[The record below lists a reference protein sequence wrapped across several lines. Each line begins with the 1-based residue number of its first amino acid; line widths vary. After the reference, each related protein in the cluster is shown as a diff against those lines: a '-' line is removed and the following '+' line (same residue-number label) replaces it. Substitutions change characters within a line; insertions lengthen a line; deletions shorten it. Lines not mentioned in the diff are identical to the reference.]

1 MANTKDFIEAE
12 RAAERIEQAAVNL
25 TAALLRVE
33 ARLAGAVTV
42 LAKLDTP
49 AANVSP
55 IKAPN

>member
-1 MANTKDFIEAE
+1 MANPKDFIEAE
-12 RAAERIEQAAVNL
+12 RAAERIEQAAANL

-33 ARLAGAVTV
+33 ARLAGAVAV